1 MKQLFFFFFVSLSIF
16 TCYPEDT
23 IHIIINVKSAN
34 YRKPQKKKKMAGSI
48 ILHDPGGC
56 CALAKKKWNGV
67 QKRERRATVSGPRAH
82 SQWPGTRDRTETA
95 LPQQT
100 KATCSKQPSLLGS
113 KSKVQTSD
121 RTEKFSVA
129 CVSRYK
135 YSMSNTYDFS
145 QSTDLSC
152 IFVFNVKIFPLHF
165 LSSAFSFLLYLSW
178 LFTLSLLFRTSS
190 LSTSAT
196 FRKEI
201 K

>member
-1 MKQLFFFFFVSLSIF
+1 
-16 TCYPEDT
+16 
-23 IHIIINVKSAN
+23 
-34 YRKPQKKKKMAGSI
+34 MAGSI

-129 CVSRYK
+129 CLSRYK

-152 IFVFNVKIFPLHF
+152 IFVFNMWRSFLCIFFPLHF
-165 LSSAFSFLLYLSW
+165 LSFFIFLGFSPFLFFLEHHLWVLRPLLEKKLNKRVNRSFASTQFNLFHFSFNKSLWAIKNTFIWLL
-178 LFTLSLLFRTSS
+178 
-190 LSTSAT
+190 
-196 FRKEI
+196 KI
-201 K
+201 